1 MQNRIPHANILTMAN
16 FQSKKILFTLRN
28 NTLFS
33 SALKGSDLG
42 IIINISSLTR
52 VAESHILNALNAF

>member
-1 MQNRIPHANILTMAN
+1 MQSRISHASILTMAN

-33 SALKGSDLG
+33 RALRGSDLG

-52 VAESHILNALNAF
+52 VADSHILNVF